1 MLRIDHIQYHEDL
14 IKLKDL
20 IGNNKAMINQNRFD
34 CIVALKRSGW
44 IVGCYLSNVFD
55 IPVFTESEIKS
66 IPTNK
71 FKSILLVDDK
81 IYSGKSIN
89 KAKLKIYKHFGFRNI
104 NIKIGALY
112 LEGNKSNNK
121 ITIDYQVLK
130 LDKSHKMWYE

>member
-1 MLRIDHIQYHEDL
+1 MLLRINHIQYHDDL

-20 IGNNKAMINQNRFD
+20 ILNDNQNHFD

-89 KAKLKIYKHFGFRNI
+89 KAKLKIYKYFGFRNI
-104 NIKIGALY
+104 NIKIAVLY
-112 LEGNKSNNK
+112 LEGNNNK
-121 ITIDYQVLK
+121 IDIDYQVLK
-130 LDKSHKMWYE
+130 LDKSYKMWYE